1 MRHLAF
7 LALALAS
14 GCSLSSD
21 SGDLDFGDAYTVS
34 ESAPISV
41 SGDSLRVTVSYGGG
55 CAAHTF
61 ELRSREADSREVW
74 LVHDANGDTCE
85 ALLTER
91 LAFPIAAR
99 PGVLITPAGQR
110 RSVD

>member
-1 MRHLAF
+1 MRL
-7 LALALAS
+7 LLPCALALAS

-41 SGDSLRVTVSYGGG
+41 SSDSLRVTVSYGGG

-61 ELRSREADSREVW
+61 ELRSRGADSREVW

-99 PGVLITPAGQR
+99 PDVLITPGGDR